1 MVINKFWLRTMGLFG
16 ILGGLVLFAGDM
28 LFYYDPIET
37 NLKVNMGNASEMRII
52 MSGIAALFATWF
64 YLLGLGQV
72 YYAFKPSSTTVRNI
86 VILSFA
92 GILIAFGIVHAA
104 YVAIAVTAKLAVQNQ
119 LDIETATALA
129 LKTNQIL
136 RLFVYPIFALL
147 SITFIYQVLKR
158 KTLYP
163 RWVIFFFPLIP
174 FLFQSI
180 IGKTLSGSVKTIIM
194 GGYLNLIIVLF
205 FAASTIAL
213 WNSKTK
219 RNV

>member
-1 MVINKFWLRTMGLFG
+1 MPNFLYCHPLYAMQKNNLKALMNINQTWLR
-16 ILGGLVLFAGDM
+16 I
-28 LFYYDPIET
+28 
-37 NLKVNMGNASEMRII
+37 N
-52 MSGIAALFATWF
+52 
-64 YLLGLGQV
+64 
-72 YYAFKPSSTTVRNI
+72 
-86 VILSFA
+86 
-92 GILIAFGIVHAA
+92 GIVHAA
-104 YVAIAVTAKLAVQNQ
+104 YVAIATTAKSAVQNQ